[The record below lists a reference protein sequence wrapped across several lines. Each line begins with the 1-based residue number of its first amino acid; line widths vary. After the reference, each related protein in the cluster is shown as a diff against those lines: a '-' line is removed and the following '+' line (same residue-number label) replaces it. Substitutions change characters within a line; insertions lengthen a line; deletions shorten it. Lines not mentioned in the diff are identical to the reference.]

1 MKNNEYNIVM
11 PQVID
16 DGITSM
22 SAKLKNG
29 KNVNISGYDLQLN
42 RFDCDDGVTRT
53 VDDFSEF
60 TLSEEEMRSVIDMLH
75 FFKAE

>member
-1 MKNNEYNIVM
+1 MEKTKGENVM
-11 PQVID
+11 PQVISE
-16 DGITSM
+16 GNTSM

-42 RFDCDDGVTRT
+42 RFDCDDGVTRV

-60 TLSEEEMRSVIDMLH
+60 TMSEEEMRSIMDMLH
-75 FFKAE
+75 FF